1 VGAHAREPLWTAPQA
16 RLRLTSSLPL
26 KSSRLAGLLL
36 AVLPGMMAQVP
47 PPAPPVKAQDPL
59 NRETPQ
65 SSVIAF
71 LDACHAHNYAQASKY
86 FDLRG
91 IAREQR
97 LTEGPTLA
105 QQLGEILDRDVQF
118 DVATLSRNPEGA
130 VTEGSRPGIQRV
142 DSFGSEGQNG
152 GQNLDLE
159 LERVTLRSGLQVWLF
174 SPQSRG
180 LIPQIARL
188 TSDSPIE
195 RHLPAPLVNWTWMGT
210 ALWRWIALVLA
221 GVLVA
226 AISKWLCILIL
237 RAARPLLRRVSA
249 AADGGILDRFL
260 GPLRLIFAAGAFR
273 VAVDWVGA
281 SATSRLYLERGV
293 TLILFCGVAA
303 LAVAI
308 ADRIVARLR
317 ATLETRRQVFASS
330 ILPVGLRIT
339 KLTIWALAAI
349 AILSDWGYNTTTI
362 LAGLGVGGLAI
373 ALAAQKTIE
382 NLFGGV
388 SVISDR
394 PVSVG
399 DFCKFGDRSGT
410 VEDIG
415 LRSTR
420 IRTADR
426 TVVSV
431 PNGQFSSMTLENF
444 SRRDKMLFHVTLNLR
459 RDTTSEQVR
468 SVLDSVTKILKD
480 HPRIETGPVPVRF
493 VGVGSYSLDVE
504 IFVYISTQS
513 GDEFLEMQQDLLL
526 SILDAVERA
535 GTALALPTQATIAY
549 PARGESANANV
560 ETNALPMAPRSST
573 DRIRA

>member
-1 VGAHAREPLWTAPQA
+1 VGAHVREPFRAQA
-16 RLRLTSSLPL
+16 WAWLRFLKHRSSW
-26 KSSRLAGLLL
+26 AGLLVAL
-36 AVLPGMMAQVP
+36 WLPAAVAGQVTA
-47 PPAPPVKAQDPL
+47 PATKPQDPL

-71 LDACHAHNYAQASKY
+71 LEAYHAHNYAQASKY
-86 FDLRG
+86 FNLRG
-91 IAREQR
+91 VAREQR
-97 LTEGPTLA
+97 LTEGPALA
-105 QQLGEILDRDVQF
+105 QQLGQILDRDVQF
-118 DVATLSRNPEGA
+118 DVATLSRNAEG
-130 VTEGSRPGIQRV
+130 TPGEGSRPGFQRV
-142 DSFGSEGQNG
+142 DSYGSN

-159 LERVTLRSGLQVWLF
+159 LERVTFRSGLQVWLF
-174 SPQSRG
+174 SSQSRG

-195 RHLPAPLVNWTWMGT
+195 RNLPAPLVNWTWMGT
-210 ALWRWIALVLA
+210 ALWRWIALMLA
-221 GVLVA
+221 GVLVWA
-226 AISKWLCILIL
+226 FSKGLCLLIL
-237 RAARPLLRRVSA
+237 RAARPLLGRVAPSA
-249 AADGGILDRFL
+249 GGGVLDRFI

-273 VAVDWVGA
+273 IAIDWVGA
-281 SATSRLYLERGV
+281 SAMPRMYLERGV
-293 TLILFCGVAA
+293 TLLLFSGVAA
-303 LAVAI
+303 LTAAI
-308 ADRIVARLR
+308 AEGIVSRVR
-317 ATLETRRQVFASS
+317 VTLEARRQAFASS
-330 ILPVGLRIT
+330 ILPVGLRVT

-349 AILSDWGYNTTTI
+349 AILSNWGYNTTTI
-362 LAGLGVGGLAI
+362 LAGLGVGGLAV

-426 TVVSV
+426 TLVSV

-459 RDTTSEQVR
+459 RDTSSEQVR

-504 IFVYISTQS
+504 IFVYVSTQS

-526 SILDAVERA
+526 AILDAVERA

-549 PARGESANANV
+549 PARSESPSANV
-560 ETNALPMAPRSST
+560 EPNALPMAPRSST
-573 DRIRA
+573 DRLRA

>member
-1 VGAHAREPLWTAPQA
+1 
-16 RLRLTSSLPL
+16 
-26 KSSRLAGLLL
+26 LAWLLFAL
-36 AVLPGMMAQVP
+36 VPGTIAQVP
-47 PPAPPVKAQDPL
+47 APAPPAKAQDPL

-71 LDACHAHNYAQASKY
+71 LEACHAHNYAQASKY

-118 DVATLSRNPEGA
+118 DVATLSRNPDGA
-130 VTEGSRPGIQRV
+130 VTEGLRPGIQRV
-142 DSFGSEGQNG
+142 DSFGSDGQNM
-152 GQNLDLE
+152 DLE
-159 LERVTLRSGLQVWLF
+159 LERVTFRSGLQVWLF

-195 RHLPAPLVNWTWMGT
+195 RHLPAQLVNWTWMGT

-226 AISKWLCILIL
+226 AISKGLCILIL

-249 AADGGILDRFL
+249 PADSGILDRFL
-260 GPLRLIFAAGAFR
+260 GPLRMIFAAGAFR
-273 VAVDWVGA
+273 IAIDWVGA
-281 SATSRLYLERGV
+281 SAMPRLYLERGV
-293 TLILFCGVAA
+293 TLLLFAGVAS

-308 ADRIVARLR
+308 AERIVSRLR
-317 ATLETRRQVFASS
+317 TSLETRRQVFASS
-330 ILPVGLRIT
+330 ILPVGLRVT

-426 TVVSV
+426 TLVSV

-468 SVLDSVTKILKD
+468 KVLDSVTKILKD

-504 IFVYISTQS
+504 IFVYVSTQS
-513 GDEFLEMQQDLLL
+513 GDEFLGMQQDLLL

-549 PARGESANANV
+549 PARSEPSSANA
-560 ETNALPMAPRSST
+560 EPNALPMAPRPST